1 MRNAPEELPYLHPR
15 ITSMPELTELPPSN
29 RQKSKLLIASRI
41 LIVEGILLL
50 LVAAIHMLVIPE
62 LRSVF
67 ARLLTPG
74 DFQFVWPP
82 FLLNHAV
89 VGILL
94 VPLGLS
100 TLYCASGIRSGQ
112 RWSWRVG
119 ITNALTILTLPL
131 ALVLIMDRHY
141 FSALPFLI
149 ATILITA
156 VGLSMIWPL
165 LWVRRELK

>member
-1 MRNAPEELPYLHPR
+1 MN
-15 ITSMPELTELPPSN
+15 
-29 RQKSKLLIASRI
+29 KLLISSRI

-50 LVAAIHMLVIPE
+50 IVAAIHLLVIPE
-62 LRSVF
+62 LRRLFV
-67 ARLLTPG
+67 RLLSPRA
-74 DFQFVWPP
+74 FEFVWSP

-100 TLYCASGIRSGQ
+100 TLYCASGIKLGQ

-119 ITNALTILTLPL
+119 MTNAITILSLPL
-131 ALVLIMDRHY
+131 VLVAVMERRY
-141 FSALPFLI
+141 FSALPFLF
-149 ATILITA
+149 ATLLITL

-165 LWVRRELK
+165 LWVRRELR

>member
-1 MRNAPEELPYLHPR
+1 MTEFADETHANCHP
-15 ITSMPELTELPPSN
+15 T
-29 RQKSKLLIASRI
+29 KLVAASRI
-41 LIVEGILLL
+41 LTAAGILLL
-50 LVAAIHMLVIPE
+50 IVAAIHMLVIPS
-62 LRSVF
+62 LRGVF
-67 ARLLTPG
+67 IRVLSPG
-74 DFQFVWPP
+74 AFRFIWPP

-100 TLYCASGIRSGQ
+100 TLYCAAGIKYGQ

-119 ITNALTILTLPL
+119 ITNALTILCLPV
-131 ALVLIMDRHY
+131 ALVLIMERHY
-141 FSALPFLI
+141 FGALPFLV

-165 LWVRRELK
+165 LWVRRELH

>member
-1 MRNAPEELPYLHPR
+1 
-15 ITSMPELTELPPSN
+15 MPEFTELLPAN
-29 RQKSKLLIASRI
+29 RQEHKLLIASHI
-41 LIVEGILLL
+41 LIVEGTLLL
-50 LVAAIHMLVIPE
+50 VVAAIHMLVIPS
-62 LRSVF
+62 LRGVF
-67 ARLLTPG
+67 VRVLSPG
-74 DFQFVWPP
+74 AFRFIWSP
-82 FLLNHAV
+82 FLLNHVV

-119 ITNALTILTLPL
+119 VTNALTILSLPL
-131 ALVLIMDRHY
+131 ALVMIMERHY
-141 FSALPFLI
+141 FSALPFLL

-165 LWVRRELK
+165 LWVRRELN